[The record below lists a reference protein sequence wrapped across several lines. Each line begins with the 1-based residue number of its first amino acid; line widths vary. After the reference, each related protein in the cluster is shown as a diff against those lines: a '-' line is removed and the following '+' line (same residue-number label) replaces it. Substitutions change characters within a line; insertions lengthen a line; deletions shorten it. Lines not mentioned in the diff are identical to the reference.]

1 MEKDDDSV
9 AQSEEI
15 IKEVQKKFQEWQDKK
30 MPVRQDFSNV
40 AHTEAM
46 LIINLKHLEM
56 HEEKVVELKKI
67 KEVWK
72 QRFAYIGLP
81 HQSVISAF
89 SASYE
94 TWKMAKGMASGDSV
108 A

>member
-1 MEKDDDSV
+1 MERDDDSV
-9 AQSEEI
+9 AQSDEI

-30 MPVRQDFSNV
+30 TSAKQNFSNV

-56 HEEKVVELKKI
+56 HEEKVAELKKI

-89 SASYE
+89 SAAYE
-94 TWKMAKGMASGDSV
+94 TWKMAKGVASGDS
-108 A
+108 AA